1 MEDAGVPAQTFIFD
15 NAEQVARAAADR
27 FTEIAQASIADRGRF
42 SVALAGGS
50 TPRLT
55 YELLASL
62 EYRDRIAWGS
72 VHLFFGDE
80 RSVPPTH
87 DESNYRMA
95 SEALISRLPIPAENV
110 YRMTGEN
117 DPATGARL
125 YEKAL
130 RAFFDNAPWPRFD
143 LVLLGMGDDGHTA
156 SLFPHTPALAER
168 HAWVVANRV
177 EKLKTFRLTL
187 TPPAINH
194 AAHIIFMVTG
204 AGKAARLA
212 EVMRGPRDPERLP
225 AQMIQP
231 VDGSL
236 TWLVDQAAAA
246 NLLSE
251 RT

>member
-1 MEDAGVPAQTFIFD
+1 MEDARLPPQTFIFD

-27 FTEIAQASIADRGRF
+27 LTAIALASIADRGRF
-42 SVALAGGS
+42 SVALSGGS

-55 YELLASL
+55 YELLASP
-62 EYRDRIAWGS
+62 EYRDRVPWGN

-87 DESNYRMA
+87 EESNYRMA
-95 SEALISRLPIPAENV
+95 YEALISRLPIPAGNV
-110 YRMTGEN
+110 YRMMGEI
-117 DPATGARL
+117 DPTIGARL

-130 RAFFDNAPWPRFD
+130 RSFFDDAPWPRFD

-156 SLFPHTPALAER
+156 SLFPHTPALAEQQ
-168 HAWVVANRV
+168 AWVVANPV

-194 AAHIIFMVTG
+194 AAHVLFMVTG
-204 AGKAARLA
+204 AAKAARLA
-212 EVMRGPRDPERLP
+212 EVIRGPRDPERLP
-225 AQMIQP
+225 SQMIQP
-231 VDGSL
+231 IDGSL
-236 TWLVDQAAAA
+236 TWLVDKAAAA

-251 RT
+251 RN